1 MHLLHTTA
9 HQTII
14 ITIIVMKW
22 FYLNRPIAKRNCAQI
37 IMFTVLAEMNVMLNK
52 KIQPLLG
59 KLKITS
65 YQ

>member
-1 MHLLHTTA
+1 
-9 HQTII
+9 
-14 ITIIVMKW
+14 
-22 FYLNRPIAKRNCAQI
+22 
-37 IMFTVLAEMNVMLNK
+37 MFTVLAEMNVMLNK